1 MRTKGGNGQ
10 SRVIP
15 ACRDVRRG
23 GILRQRVGDDST
35 WIRTFSRMRP
45 DVRKNSWARV
55 ALRAAGADSGR
66 TVASLGIVGVILE
79 RLQAAGLTLPDLPVA
94 GGNYLPFRV
103 VGSLV
108 FLPGTISSWNGEVR
122 FRGKVGADLTVE
134 QGYEAARLCALN
146 LLANLQAAIGDLDRV
161 RQVVTVNG
169 YVNCVPG
176 FAASPKVINGASDL
190 LVEVFGDAGRH
201 VRAAVGVAGLPLD
214 AAVEV
219 QMTVEIAP

>member
-1 MRTKGGNGQ
+1 M
-10 SRVIP
+10 
-15 ACRDVRRG
+15 
-23 GILRQRVGDDST
+23 
-35 WIRTFSRMRP
+35 
-45 DVRKNSWARV
+45 
-55 ALRAAGADSGR
+55 
-66 TVASLGIVGVILE
+66 GVILE
-79 RLQAAGLTLPDLPVA
+79 RLQAAGLSLPDLPVA

-108 FLPGTISSWNGEVR
+108 FLPGTISSWNGDLR

-134 QGYEAARLCALN
+134 QGYEAARLCTLN

-190 LVEVFGDAGRH
+190 LVQVFGDAGRH
-201 VRAAVGVAGLPLD
+201 VRAAVGVAGLPMD